1 MTPATR
7 LDGMTNALS
16 LVPPPAPPRHRVP
29 PLLTGLRR
37 LLGDMAYGIHAGNA
51 IRHGLPAPRRAGVGT
66 AEARVLR
73 PVR

>member
-1 MTPATR
+1 MVRATR
-7 LDGMTNALS
+7 LNGMTNTLS
-16 LVPPPAPPRHRVP
+16 LVPPPAPSRRGVP

-37 LLGDMAYGIHAGNA
+37 LLADVVYGIHAGNA

-66 AEARVLR
+66 PEPRVLR

>member
-1 MTPATR
+1 
-7 LDGMTNALS
+7 MTNTLS
-16 LVPPPAPPRHRVP
+16 LVPPPASSRRRVA

-66 AEARVLR
+66 PEARVLR